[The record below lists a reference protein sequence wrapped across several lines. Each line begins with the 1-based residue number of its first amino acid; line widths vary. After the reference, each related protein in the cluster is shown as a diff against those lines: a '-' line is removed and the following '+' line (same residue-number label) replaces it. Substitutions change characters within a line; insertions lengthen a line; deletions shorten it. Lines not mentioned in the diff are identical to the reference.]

1 MEGPSEEHESS
12 AMACLTRTPPDAS
25 PSRPIFMPRV
35 RITVRLARVTASR
48 AAATTSLNFNL
59 ESTPKLRA
67 SGAKFLSMPWE
78 GRRGKAEL
86 SKLRI
91 AVLRRSISA
100 AYSSAKLPIAALRR
114 SISDAHWLCSAR
126 RSSTESCRAAARS
139 ELASS
144 SMASS
149 SLFQFS
155 EAALIILSLMARPP
169 LRTADFCQGMWRT
182 WERQTAVWTI
192 SEKVLETSSHRHFVK
207 WIGCIATS
215 LNSAT
220 DFSSRLAAKRNL
232 GRRPFL
238 LPPELLLARI
248 EAERVVLRQHVEPV
262 RQAQSLGG
270 RRRPI
275 GIAQHLARDRDD
287 IGLTVLQDRLGL
299 RRLGD
304 HADNHGR
311 DIGFAAHVLG
321 IDDVVSG
328 QIAWHRRQIGRA
340 FEPAA

>member
-114 SISDAHWLCSAR
+114 SIRAAHWLCSSR

-144 SMASS
+144 LMASS
-149 SLFQFS
+149 SLFQTS
-155 EAALIILSLMARPP
+155 EAAPKILSLMARPI
-169 LRTADFCQGMWRT
+169 RTADFCQGMWRT
-182 WERQTAVWTI
+182 WERQTAC
-192 SEKVLETSSHRHFVK
+192 KAQPL
-207 WIGCIATS
+207 
-215 LNSAT
+215 
-220 DFSSRLAAKRNL
+220 SRLAHTMLSYWPALASRCQLAMLSALPLHSPALPISAPRLLSSCLALVTGRWPVASDQPEGGGSHGFHAWLHAIRVL
-232 GRRPFL
+232 GRSVAHRAIGPREDSPVARRASHARPRP
-238 LPPELLLARI
+238 LPDHISCRCCYHLGLA
-248 EAERVVLRQHVEPV
+248 VLR
-262 RQAQSLGG
+262 
-270 RRRPI
+270 
-275 GIAQHLARDRDD
+275 
-287 IGLTVLQDRLGL
+287 
-299 RRLGD
+299 
-304 HADNHGR
+304 
-311 DIGFAAHVLG
+311 
-321 IDDVVSG
+321 
-328 QIAWHRRQIGRA
+328 
-340 FEPAA
+340 